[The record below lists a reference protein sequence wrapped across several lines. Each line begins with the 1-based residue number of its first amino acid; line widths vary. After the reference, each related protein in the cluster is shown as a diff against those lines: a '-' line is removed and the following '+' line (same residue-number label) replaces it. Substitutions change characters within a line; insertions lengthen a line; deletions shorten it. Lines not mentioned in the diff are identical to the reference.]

1 MARTINEIE
10 ASIVERL
17 GASFDLST
25 SAAAEWRMWT
35 HCVAYC
41 IHIFELI
48 LDHFKDE
55 MDADVQR
62 EVAGSLTWY
71 NEMCYKFQMGHELVC
86 STVTG
91 RLGYNVDDAEARIVK
106 IACVDTVDGTLVF
119 RVATKDDEGN
129 VVPLTA
135 SQLLNFKNYV
145 DAIKFAG
152 TKSQVVSTSP
162 DMVKYSIKVW
172 YNPATPVDTVR
183 LGVESALE
191 DFRFAQHFG
200 GIIYRHEM
208 MEAITA
214 TPGIVT
220 LKILSLYRKGVEDA
234 DWQEIDTAS
243 HLHAGYFDYD
253 LENCSLE
260 LVSINDLE

>member
-1 MARTINEIE
+1 MNNLQENPREKQTSKWEPHTRRKWWNLSLQLRLSALSILLIVPFFILTMILVYNMNQIGDSYDRIVQNITQVNEYNL
-10 ASIVERL
+10 V
-17 GASFDLST
+17 
-25 SAAAEWRMWT
+25 
-35 HCVAYC
+35 
-41 IHIFELI
+41 
-48 LDHFKDE
+48 FKDE

-71 NEMCYKFQMGHELVC
+71 NEMCYKFQMGHELVF

-183 LGVESALE
+183 SGVESALE

-200 GIIYRHEM
+200 GIIYRHEYVF
-208 MEAITA
+208 I
-214 TPGIVT
+214 
-220 LKILSLYRKGVEDA
+220 
-234 DWQEIDTAS
+234 
-243 HLHAGYFDYD
+243 
-253 LENCSLE
+253 
-260 LVSINDLE
+260 